1 MATQSTNW
9 YRNDIPEKTKN
20 LEKAEREYVMATLA
34 LKKAEAE
41 LNYCKAQLEHYQT
54 MADLT
59 DEDNR
64 QMEEQRQE
72 WAKQTKTP
80 LKEIA

>member
-20 LEKAEREYVMATLA
+20 LEKAEREYAMATLA

-59 DEDNR
+59 DKEDR
-64 QMEEQRQE
+64 HMEEQRQQ
-72 WAKQTKTP
+72 W
-80 LKEIA
+80 LKEARPLLKEVA